1 MSTQRIKLI
10 ECEAE
15 MDLSEWLLF
24 IAIIDGPLLALI
36 YMIVKRLYYEIEE
49 V

>member
-1 MSTQRIKLI
+1 
-10 ECEAE
+10 

-24 IAIIDGPLLALI
+24 IAIVDGPLIALI
-36 YMIVKRLYYEIEE
+36 YMIINRLRYEIEIEE

>member
-1 MSTQRIKLI
+1 
-10 ECEAE
+10 

-24 IAIIDGPLLALI
+24 IAIVDGPLIALI
-36 YMIVKRLYYEIEE
+36 YMIIKRLRYEIEIEE